1 MPIKLTENVKKIFF
15 ELSLPSYRFFKKS
28 DIHKFYV
35 ICPKSDIDILK
46 ITLSQIDLPFVII
59 EEDNVCSYKCE
70 NWYKQQIIKLNMD
83 GIIETEY
90 YLVLDSD
97 IFLTK
102 SFSYSDMF
110 YNNKIKMSSEKFC
123 KGNISD
129 FAVNPSWWEASCKV
143 LNYDVKNLYER
154 DLMSA
159 TPQIL
164 ITSVVKELIQRLI
177 NIDRY
182 WPRLICEYKCTEFTL
197 YYIHLLQTKKENLY
211 TIEGFPLFL
220 FDKETNVLDYN
231 QDSKVIQNAFLESKA
246 HFCVLQSYLK
256 QNLNPFLRESRK
268 YTTTNIALVA
278 SYIFPEKP
286 QHVNYLERLEQI
298 IETFKSIKKKIPN
311 CYIICI
317 EGGRINPYIYDLY
330 LNYCD
335 VLLYHGENKDMKQY
349 TNSTKNIGVG
359 ELKLLEKGIDFII
372 ENKMIINKE
381 FLFKVG
387 ARYILNDKFNLSCWD
402 SSKYNFKTTFD
413 TVLRENVYITGL
425 YSIPYFEIY
434 NFKKM
439 CDVEDFVMVE
449 KYYSDSIEK
458 SKVNYLDVLGL
469 YGYMSYKR
477 TYFEK

>member
-15 ELSLPSYRFFKKS
+15 QLTLPSYRFFKKS
-28 DIHKFYV
+28 DISQFYI

-46 ITLSQIDLPFVII
+46 TALSEIDLPFILI
-59 EEDNVCSYKCE
+59 DENNVCSYE
-70 NWYKQQIIKLNMD
+70 GIDWYKQQIIKLNMA
-83 GIIETEY
+83 GIIKTEY

-102 SFSYSDMF
+102 PFSYSDMF
-110 YNNKIKMSSEKFC
+110 CSGKLKMSSEKFC

-129 FAVNPSWWEASCKV
+129 FAVNPSWWESSCKV
-143 LNYDVKNLYER
+143 LNYNITDLYER
-154 DLMSA
+154 DLMSV

-164 ITSVVKELIQRLI
+164 ITSIVKELIQRLI

-182 WPRLICEYKCTEFTL
+182 WPKLICDNKCTEFTL

-211 TIEGFPLFL
+211 INLGHPLFL

-231 QDSKVIQNAFLESKA
+231 QDSKVIQNSFLKSKA

-256 QNLNPFLRESRK
+256 QDLNPFLRESRK

-278 SYIFPEKP
+278 SYIFPERT
-286 QHVNYLERLEQI
+286 QHVNYFERLEQI
-298 IETFKSIKKKIPN
+298 IETFKSIRKKIPN

-317 EGGRINPYIYDLY
+317 EGCKINSYMYELY

-335 VLLYHGENKDMKQY
+335 VLLYYGDDENMKQY
-349 TNSTKNIGVG
+349 TNSIKNIGIG

-372 ENKMIINKE
+372 ENNMMNKN

-387 ARYILNDKFNLSCWD
+387 ARYILNDNFNLSLWD
-402 SSKYNFKTTFD
+402 MTKYNFKTTFD
-413 TVLRENVYITGL
+413 TVLKENVYITGL
-425 YSIPYFEIY
+425 YSIPYSDIH
-434 NFKKM
+434 NFKKI
-439 CDVEDFVMVE
+439 CDVEDFVMIE
-449 KYYSDSIEK
+449 KYYSDVLEK
-458 SKVNYLDVLGL
+458 SKVNCIDVLGL